1 MLNAWF
7 HGTLGFHAGVR
18 ASAGLTGGL
27 MIIALFLMKP
37 RYLVNGKKTSS
48 TLRYFRLFLQDFPYV
63 IMILGWAKR
72 YTASGPEFIMNSAKT
87 GRSSRSRVYIIQYS
101 FFSLMPLRMEW
112 TPIWHSI
119 QWVFFFLPNGEHDSH
134 LSIFPS
140 LRFWMERV
148 AWAVLYRICWFTG
161 WVLSILSPLA
171 FLLRPSS
178 CSVLLP
184 SRTRQVQWFLLFC
197 MDFFLDLVSESPT
210 PSSMVMILM
219 VLDASVIPAVVGS
232 TADTDSE
239 IGARL
244 GVCFTFTGQANSS
257 NLATRAD
264 KLIICYPIRFRGTYR
279 YVPLNWKNKYLRDL
293 PP

>member
-1 MLNAWF
+1 MDSHLAF
-7 HGTLGFHAGVR
+7 YTV
-18 ASAGLTGGL
+18 GL
-27 MIIALFLMKP
+27 
-37 RYLVNGKKTSS
+37 
-48 TLRYFRLFLQDFPYV
+48 
-63 IMILGWAKR
+63 
-72 YTASGPEFIMNSAKT
+72 
-87 GRSSRSRVYIIQYS
+87 
-101 FFSLMPLRMEW
+101 
-112 TPIWHSI
+112 
-119 QWVFFFLPNGEHDSH
+119 FFFPNAEHDSH
-134 LSIFPS
+134 FSIFPS

-171 FLLRPSS
+171 FFLRPSS

-264 KLIICYPIRFRGTYR
+264 KLIICYPIRLRGTYR
-279 YVPLNWKNKYLRDL
+279 YVPLNWKNKRLRDL
-293 PP
+293 SPWQELLLLALFFPTHLCGGNLRYFQDWASWAERPVFLGRVTYSLGEKKLNGFKDRPRSKYGITQATLRNS